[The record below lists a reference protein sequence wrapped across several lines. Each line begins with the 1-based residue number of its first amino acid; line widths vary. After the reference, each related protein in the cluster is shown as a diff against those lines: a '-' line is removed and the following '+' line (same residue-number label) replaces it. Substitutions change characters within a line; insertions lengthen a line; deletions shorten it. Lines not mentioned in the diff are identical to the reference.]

1 MSKTPSAWIDWQ
13 TSDGEPI
20 RINELTITPQAQ
32 ALTICWPGGGLVWNR
47 PAALLIERA
56 GQVERSPLYDWT
68 RLLQVSLLLF
78 GLMGGLLLATG
89 RRRRKARGR

>member
-1 MSKTPSAWIDWQ
+1 MNTARSAWIEWQ
-13 TSDGEPI
+13 TQSGEPI
-20 RINELTITPQAQ
+20 RINEITITPVAQ
-32 ALTICWPGGGLVWNR
+32 ALTIRWPGGGLVWNR

-56 GQVERSPLYDWT
+56 GQVERRPLYDWT

-78 GLMGGLLLATG
+78 GLVGGLLLATG